1 MRSVTRAVD
10 GLELRE
16 HSRSRTAE
24 IHELI
29 ESVRLTLKIV
39 CLVLAF
45 LHRTHL
51 LYLRAVVH
59 AVTGRI
65 RSSRTVNGTVM

>member
-10 GLELRE
+10 GLSFGNTAGRG
-16 HSRSRTAE
+16 TAE

-65 RSSRTVNGTVM
+65 RSSHTVTGTVM